1 LKSLPEDLYVEL
13 LCFITVNWKERPTQL
28 QNVILLKYM
37 TSSGNIGLKVYQM
50 LQNASAQ
57 VWQVYQMLQIASEY
71 IFRHSGGRY
80 GGPQKGLEC
89 SEVTPNMWSL

>member
-1 LKSLPEDLYVEL
+1 LFYYSKLEGTSKPAAKCSSVEVHDFFRSTGL
-13 LCFITVNWKERPTQL
+13 ASVS
-28 QNVILLKYM
+28 NVADRI
-37 TSSGNIGLKVYQM
+37 S
-50 LQNASAQ
+50 

-71 IFRHSGGRY
+71 IFRHSGGRH